1 MNRDE
6 LIETIIKE
14 VKRVLAERG
23 VSVAPASGGTI
34 ARGSLSEG
42 GSAQDSSSLMQKP
55 SAVPVT
61 TPQPGIS
68 GVNGTF
74 GCRDLTGKQII
85 TQKDLEKYTGVSIEV
100 TRQAVITPLAF
111 DYAKAKGISIKRVE
125 KQAVTTNN
133 PAPVM
138 ENGVVALVA
147 AYNFPGDNRVVNTI
161 LTMKGFQIREFAG
174 HSYEAAVKK
183 LSHAVASGSVH
194 FGICIEKTGM
204 EGPIHAN
211 RNPKINAVHCRDTYE
226 ARAARIDY
234 GANVIVIDSIS
245 DPEAVISGFCGI

>member
-23 VSVAPASGGTI
+23 VPVAPASGSTMTKGTRLE
-34 ARGSLSEG
+34 RGSAPG
-42 GSAQDSSSLMQKP
+42 SSSLMQKA
-55 SAVPVT
+55 STAPVT
-61 TPQPGIS
+61 VPQPGIS
-68 GVNGTF
+68 GVNGMF

-85 TQKDLEKYTGVSIEV
+85 TQKDLEKCTGVSIEV

-138 ENGVVALVA
+138 GNGVVALVVA
-147 AYNFPGDNRVVNTI
+147 HNFPGDKSIVSTI
-161 LTMKGFQIREFAG
+161 LNRKNFQIREFAG